1 MSEPTDFDQVDA
13 TLPGL
18 EPESRGLVSPG
29 NEAAAR
35 RTLAALSRGGLYG
48 EQQAVIG
55 EALLTCA
62 RQLDRAASSTR
73 SKDYGVAAL
82 LAQLDDLYERL
93 TPDDMTGGGSGDAF
107 DQLAAELRAAALGH
121 VNDGRGTAVRDAA
134 ESEPTD

>member
-1 MSEPTDFDQVDA
+1 VTEPTDFDQADA

-18 EPESRGLVSPG
+18 DPAPRGNVSAG

-62 RQLDRAASSTR
+62 RQLDRAASSPR
-73 SKDYGVAAL
+73 AKDYGVAAL

-107 DQLAAELRAAALGH
+107 DQLAADLRAAAMGH
-121 VNDGRGTAVRDAA
+121 GLDGRGTAVRDAA
-134 ESEPTD
+134 QSEPTD